1 MIPAVSSSFD
11 IASWFLEESK
21 KQRAYLS
28 PLKIQ
33 RMLYLAQA
41 FFAGNHDGRAL
52 MPAVFVVSEVGPI
65 EPNLFRVFEHEPPTV
80 SVRELE
86 PEIDQF
92 LHSIWKKYGGRP
104 VDALSRLVTLDPAYQ
119 EADSGGLGNVVELD
133 MMKRHFGSL
142 NDAPERVLGGKQI
155 GRAHV

>member
-65 EPNLFRVFEHEPPTV
+65 EPNLFRVFEHEQPTV

-92 LHSIWKKYGGRP
+92 LHSIWKKYGGTNTSGTLEEKQLLEFL
-104 VDALSRLVTLDPAYQ
+104 AERLVRYKLPRTF
-119 EADSGGLGNVVELD
+119 EWTDSPLRD
-133 MMKRHFGSL
+133 
-142 NDAPERVLGGKQI
+142 DAGKVRRGALQQI